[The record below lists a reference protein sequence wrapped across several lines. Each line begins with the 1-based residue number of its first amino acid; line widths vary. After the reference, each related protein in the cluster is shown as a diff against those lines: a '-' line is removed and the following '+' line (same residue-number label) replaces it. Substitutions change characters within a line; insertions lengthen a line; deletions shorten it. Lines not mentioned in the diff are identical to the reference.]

1 MDIFA
6 EISEFDEGNVQRD
19 ADDALAEVIEAVR
32 LHGKPGA
39 VTITVLVAPAVRQG
53 TIGVM
58 LGGKIA
64 VKKPERTP
72 EGSFRYIRKDGS
84 LSKTNPGQTPLPFN
98 TVPND
103 TETRI
108 VSAESTDVRSVN

>member
-6 EISEFDEGNVQRD
+6 ELSDLDEGNVQRD

-39 VTITVLVAPAVRQG
+39 VTLTLIVAPAVRQG
-53 TIGVM
+53 TIGVL
-58 LGGKIA
+58 LGGKVT

-72 EGSFRYIRKDGS
+72 EGSFRYVRKDGS
-84 LSKTNPGQTPLPFN
+84 LSKSNPGQTPLPFN
-98 TVPND
+98 TVPTD
-103 TETRI
+103 TETRVI
-108 VSAESTDVRSVN
+108 SAESTDARSVN